1 LQLYIFVN
9 DFVIPTLQPSCQKQ
23 ATCS

>member
-1 LQLYIFVN
+1 VN